1 MRAFHSWL
9 TLFHVVYSFF
19 FSSFF
24 VVFSFVLSL
33 SDMKTTRQLM
43 IICLWHNGPT
53 YVIKTALKQLNQP
66 IKTLPVNE
74 RGKMTCSQTS
84 E

>member
-1 MRAFHSWL
+1 MIFKLIKKMRAFHSWL

-43 IICLWHNGPT
+43 IICL
-53 YVIKTALKQLNQP
+53 
-66 IKTLPVNE
+66 
-74 RGKMTCSQTS
+74 
-84 E
+84 

>member
-1 MRAFHSWL
+1 MRGFHSWL

-24 VVFSFVLSL
+24 VVFSFVFSL

-43 IICLWHNGPT
+43 IICL
-53 YVIKTALKQLNQP
+53 
-66 IKTLPVNE
+66 
-74 RGKMTCSQTS
+74 
-84 E
+84 